1 MKLVKINL
9 NIIAILLFIIQI
21 VPFANVSAN
30 RKINDEKIPV
40 YLTFDDGPS
49 NITEEMLWVLR
60 KKNIKATF
68 FVVGKEIEGN
78 EEILKE
84 IYNEGHAIGLHTYT
98 HKMPIV
104 YRNETSFIH
113 EMEDTQRIIYRVLGL
128 KTNIIRF
135 PGGSKPHLNN
145 EFLDKLH
152 NSNYKIYDW
161 NVTVSDGI
169 DVNRSSKSIYREA
182 TRFKGNLNRIIILM
196 HCSKK
201 NKNTLN
207 ALEDILT
214 FYEKSQYHFEKIT
227 EETKEYYFRF
237 KRI

>member
-1 MKLVKINL
+1 MKLNIKKI
-9 NIIAILLFIIQI
+9 NIIAIIIFVI
-21 VPFANVSAN
+21 TIIPFENVSAN
-30 RKINDEKIPV
+30 RIINSERIPV

-49 NITEEMLWVLR
+49 NITEEMLWVLK

-104 YRNETSFIH
+104 YRNENSFIH
-113 EMEDTQRIIYRVLGL
+113 EMEDTQEVIYRVLGI

-135 PGGSKPHLNN
+135 PGGSKPHLNS
-145 EFLDKLH
+145 EFLDRLH

-169 DVNRSSKSIYREA
+169 DINRSSKSIYREA
-182 TRFKGNLNRIIILM
+182 TKFKGNLNRIIILM

-214 FYEKSQYHFEKIT
+214 FYDKPIYHFEKIT
-227 EETKEYYFRF
+227 AETKEYYFRF